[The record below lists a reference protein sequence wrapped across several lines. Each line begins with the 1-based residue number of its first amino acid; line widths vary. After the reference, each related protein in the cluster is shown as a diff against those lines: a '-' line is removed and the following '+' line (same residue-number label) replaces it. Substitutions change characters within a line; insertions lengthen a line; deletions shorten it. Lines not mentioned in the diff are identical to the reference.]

1 MLESTCNKF
10 ADLKDCSLIKENSFL
25 RIAFFINH
33 PRWLLLNKVKTSL
46 KSTCFYCLTDYTM
59 LLSLLRH
66 SIQNI
71 VQNYK
76 DTGTETQR
84 KGNTKN
90 QNIERRKPSFTK
102 RVG

>member
-1 MLESTCNKF
+1 
-10 ADLKDCSLIKENSFL
+10 
-25 RIAFFINH
+25 
-33 PRWLLLNKVKTSL
+33 
-46 KSTCFYCLTDYTM
+46 M
-59 LLSLLRH
+59 LLSPLRN

-71 VQNYK
+71 VQNYKDTGVQNYK

>member
-1 MLESTCNKF
+1 
-10 ADLKDCSLIKENSFL
+10 
-25 RIAFFINH
+25 
-33 PRWLLLNKVKTSL
+33 
-46 KSTCFYCLTDYTM
+46 M
-59 LLSLLRH
+59 LLSPLRN

-90 QNIERRKPSFTK
+90 QNIERRKPSLNK
-102 RVG
+102 LENCSAIL